1 MPAQAPSD
9 PTLERLAAQASALL
23 ESRPDEAE
31 RLALRVIREGVGAEA
46 LRPVSEAWRA
56 LGFKRIAQADYEG
69 ALELFLEAAEDLAA
83 RFGVD
88 GKPAS
93 FLSGIGSAYHHLGF
107 YATAESYLEEA
118 KGKLDESSPYRVRA
132 SVHNNLGLV
141 LYLSGDRERAE
152 RELRTALLACEG
164 AGDEAG
170 AVHVLTNLATVL
182 GEGGRTEETELVYA
196 QILARAEAAG
206 ATGAVSGA
214 LVGLAACKAEG
225 GLFDEAL
232 ELNDRAARLLK
243 SLDHDR
249 DLAQA
254 LRQRASLLSQ
264 AGRPDEA
271 LELAE
276 VAMASPAA
284 KAAAVKA
291 PLFRVKAEALEA
303 LGRWRE
309 ACEAWRLFIAADQR
323 EALSKSHAELMDRSL
338 DDQRARAAKLEL
350 QLRRRAEDVA
360 RAQETIIE
368 VLAGAAE
375 AKDDATGAHVRRA
388 ARYVGVI
395 AAALMDD
402 GRPDLDRAKA
412 ELYATTAKLH
422 DIGKLGV
429 PDAVLQKPG
438 KLDEAE
444 WEAVRRHPLI
454 GERLIERA
462 AWRDLNSEYAQA
474 AMELVGA
481 HHERWDGTGYP
492 RGLKAEEIPLGG
504 RIMAV
509 ADVYDAMRSARPYK
523 PPLGHEETV
532 RYILGCCGSHFDP
545 AVCEAFKRSAEE
557 FDRIFNQG

>member
-1 MPAQAPSD
+1 MY
-9 PTLERLAAQASALL
+9 ERLLGQALALM
-23 ESRPDEAE
+23 ESSPEEAE
-31 RLALRVIREGVGAEA
+31 ALALRVIREGVSAEA
-46 LRPVSEAWRA
+46 LEAVTEAWRI

-69 ALELFLEAAEDLAA
+69 ALELFLEATEDLAA

-152 RELRTALLACEG
+152 RELRAALAACESS
-164 AGDEAG
+164 GDEAC
-170 AVHVLTNLATVL
+170 VVYVLTNLASVL
-182 GEGGRTEETELVYA
+182 NEDGKAEESERVFT
-196 QILARAEAAG
+196 QILERAEAAG
-206 ATGAVSGA
+206 AIGAVAGA
-214 LVGLAACKAEG
+214 LEGLADCKAKAG
-225 GLFDEAL
+225 RFDEAL
-232 ELNDRAARLLK
+232 ELNDRALTRLK
-243 SLDHDR
+243 ALDHDR
-249 DLAQA
+249 DLAHA
-254 LRQRASLLSQ
+254 LSQRAKLLAE
-264 AGRPDEA
+264 AGRSEEA

-276 VAMASPAA
+276 VVMASPAA
-284 KAAAVKA
+284 KSAAMKA
-291 PLFRVKAEALEA
+291 PLYRLKAEALEA

-309 ACEAWRLFIAADQR
+309 ACEAWRLFIAADPR

-338 DDQRARAAKLEL
+338 DDQRAKAAKLEM
-350 QLRRRAEDVA
+350 QLRRRAEDLA

-375 AKDDATGAHVRRA
+375 AKDDVTGAHVRRA

-395 AAALMDD
+395 AAALIDE
-402 GRPDLDRAKA
+402 GRPDIDRAKA
-412 ELYATTAKLH
+412 ELFAATAKLH
-422 DIGKLGV
+422 DIGKIGV
-429 PDAVLQKPG
+429 PDAILQKPG

-444 WEAVRRHPLI
+444 WAAVRKHPLI

-462 AWRDLNSEYAQA
+462 AWRDLSSEYAQA

-492 RGLKAEEIPLGG
+492 RGLKGEDIPLSG

-523 PPLGHEETV
+523 PPLSHEETV
-532 RYILGCCGSHFDP
+532 QYILGCCGSQFDP
-545 AVCEAFKRSAEE
+545 AVCAAFERSAEE
-557 FDRIFNQG
+557 FDRIFSEG